1 MKIEAWI
8 DGCSNPGSK
17 IKTQGIKSLLAHLQ
31 KRYPARNYQ
40 LVRQGGLWFI
50 AEGEAN

>member
-17 IKTQGIKSLLAHLQ
+17 IRTEGVKSLLAQLQ
-31 KRYPARNYQ
+31 KRYPQRNYQ
-40 LVRQGGLWFI
+40 LVRSRGLWYI
-50 AEGEAN
+50 AEVEAN